1 MKDARSLSQDA
12 QEALRMKACDA
23 VRGGMTQVK
32 AAKTFGVS
40 REAVS
45 RWMKKA
51 KRGGRAALR
60 KGRRGRPKEASKLKP
75 WQAAAV
81 VRSIV
86 GKCPDQMRLPFA
98 LWTREA
104 VQELIER
111 RYGIRLSRW
120 TVGRML
126 KRWGLT
132 PQKPIRRAYER
143 NEKIVKKWLQEEY
156 PALVERSKEEK
167 ADIHWGDEMGIRSD
181 HQAGTTYGRR
191 GKTPIVFGTGQRFR
205 CNMLSTLTNKGI
217 LRFMLF
223 REHCTN
229 VVFLRFLKRL
239 IRTSPRKIFLIVDRH
254 RVHRAKEVQAW
265 LAANTDRIEM
275 FFLPGYSPDLNPD
288 EFLNHD
294 VKSTVGKKRPS
305 SLQNLEH
312 EMRSHLR
319 IRQAEPRMV
328 KRFFQA
334 PSVRYA
340 A

>member
-12 QEALRMKACDA
+12 QEALRMKAVDA
-23 VRGGMTQVK
+23 VRNGMQQK
-32 AAKTFGVS
+32 DAAKNFGVT
-40 REAVS
+40 RETIC
-45 RWMKKA
+45 RWMKKS
-51 KRGGRAALR
+51 KKGKAALR
-60 KGRRGRPKEASKLKP
+60 KKKRGRPREASKLKP

-104 VQELIER
+104 VQALIEKN
-111 RYGIRLSRW
+111 YAVRLSLW
-120 TVGRML
+120 TVGRLL

-143 NEKIVKKWLQEEY
+143 NEKIVKTWLQDEY
-156 PALVERSKEEK
+156 PAIVKRAKKEK

-181 HQAGTTYGRR
+181 HQAGTTYGKKGR
-191 GKTPIVFGTGQRFR
+191 TPIVFGTGQRFR
-205 CNMLSTLTNKGI
+205 CNMLSTLTNRGV

-223 REHCTN
+223 RENCTN
-229 VVFLRFLKRL
+229 AVFLRFLKRL
-239 IRTSPRKIFLIVDRH
+239 IKTSPRKVFLIVDRH
-254 RVHRAKEVQAW
+254 RAHRATEVKQW
-265 LAANTDRIEM
+265 LAKHADRIDM

-294 VKSTVGKKRPS
+294 VKSAVGKKRPS

-319 IRQAEPRMV
+319 IRQAEPRIV
-328 KRFFQA
+328 KRFFHA
-334 PSVRYA
+334 PTVRYA